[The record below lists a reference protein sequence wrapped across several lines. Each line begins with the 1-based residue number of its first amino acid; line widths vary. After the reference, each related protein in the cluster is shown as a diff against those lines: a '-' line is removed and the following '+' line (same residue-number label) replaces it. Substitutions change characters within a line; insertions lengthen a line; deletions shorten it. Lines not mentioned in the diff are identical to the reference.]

1 MLVPFSQMWCLSKP
15 DIDGFFCLAKFYKF
29 SIKKVKDRLSFTF
42 LRSFYKKYLND
53 LIVFVD
59 RNRESFVPI
68 LRDLGSLTYRGSLLA
83 IQQKLQA
90 YSSSRGI
97 GLCI

>member
-42 LRSFYKKYLND
+42 GSIISVVGKTTVE
-53 LIVFVD
+53 IM
-59 RNRESFVPI
+59 ESI
-68 LRDLGSLTYRGSLLA
+68 LL
-83 IQQKLQA
+83 
-90 YSSSRGI
+90 
-97 GLCI
+97 